1 MRVVVT
7 GATGNVGTSV
17 LRALVLD
24 PSIGS
29 IAGIARRRPTPS
41 PAGLEDVEWI
51 TADVGTDPLAE
62 HFRGADVVIHLAWAI
77 QPSRDEAVTRLTN
90 VTGSERTFAAVAEA
104 GVPALIHAS
113 SVGAYSPRDASG
125 RPVDESWP
133 TGGIQSSFYSRH
145 KSIVETALDAFAS
158 AHPGVRV
165 VRLRPALI
173 FKGDAASE
181 IRRLF
186 GGPLVPGR
194 LLEPGRLP
202 VMPWIRGLRTQAVHS
217 DDVAE
222 AYRLAATGEASGAF
236 NIAADPVLDAAEV
249 GRALEAKT
257 VSLPPRVIR
266 ALASLSWDLRLQPTS
281 PGWVDMGIES
291 PLMTSTRAREVLG
304 WNPRHSSG
312 EAIREL
318 LSGMA
323 SGRGDPTP
331 PLDPK
336 AGGPLRI
343 REFLSGIGARN

>member
-24 PSIGS
+24 SSIGS
-29 IAGIARRRPTPS
+29 IAGVARRRPARC
-41 PAGLEDVEWI
+41 PAGLEDVEW
-51 TADVGTDPLAE
+51 TVADVGTDSLAE
-62 HFRGADVVIHLAWAI
+62 HLRGADVVIHLAWAI
-77 QPSRDEAVTRLTN
+77 QPSRDEATTRQTN

-104 GVPALIHAS
+104 GVPALVHAS

-145 KSIVETALDAFAS
+145 KSIVETALDRFES
-158 AHPGVRV
+158 THPDVRV

-202 VMPWIRGLRTQAVHS
+202 VVPWIRGLRTQAVHS

-222 AYRLAATGEASGAF
+222 AYRLAATGVARGAF
-236 NIAADPVLDAAEV
+236 NIAADPILDAAEI
-249 GRALEAKT
+249 GRALGAKA

-291 PLMTSTRAREVLG
+291 PLMTSARAREVLG

-323 SGRGDPTP
+323 SASGDSTP
-331 PLDPK
+331 PLDPR